1 MHEGFKTIDT
11 YMKKTLLKLALAAM
25 ALFLN
30 CCVMAQTAESDE
42 FMQKYK
48 ELDDLLVSKRKQ
60 WINNSRTGK
69 WCNNCYMDIFSILD
83 AVELMPQCELG
94 IDMPDESKDDYLTGL
109 GADIWVKNNRGKQSY
124 SYLSYIK
131 LKNVSAASCW
141 QWFLLYNLRFYE
153 PTYLSL
159 YCSQEYVFTDEDF
172 QEILKGIRIVPD
184 SIIGV
189 GLHEK
194 EYQELKK
201 LNIMPVRVEV
211 DDSKS
216 KAVISLYSWNDNEG
230 LTEKHFHLMINKDG
244 IAWMGKIDSK
254 TIFAYFSGIID

>member
-1 MHEGFKTIDT
+1 MIDRPTYMQKTI
-11 YMKKTLLKLALAAM
+11 LKLAFAAIVI
-25 ALFLN
+25 FLN
-30 CCVMAQTAESDE
+30 SDIMAQTAESDE
-42 FMQKYK
+42 FVQKYK
-48 ELDDLLVSKRKQ
+48 ELDNLLVSKKKQ
-60 WINNSRTGK
+60 WIDNSRTGK
-69 WCNNCYMDIFSILD
+69 WCNNCSADIFSILD

-94 IDMPDESKDDYLTGL
+94 IDMPDESEDDYLLDWTGM
-109 GADIWVKNNRGKQSY
+109 GADIWVKNNSGKQSY
-124 SYLSYIK
+124 NYLSYIK

-172 QEILKGIRIVPD
+172 QEILKSIIIVPD
-184 SIIGV
+184 SIIDV

-194 EYQELKK
+194 EYHELKK

-216 KAVISLYSWNDNEG
+216 KAVISLYSWNDNVG

-244 IAWMGKIDSK
+244 IGWMDKIDSK
-254 TIFAYFSGIID
+254 IIFEYFSGIID